1 MTDLKNHT
9 KDELIE
15 MIDLLE
21 EKSTEKIDSLI
32 RELAAE
38 KKKNDDLQEEN
49 DKLREAF
56 EEMEKHN
63 FDMSIERHE
72 GYKVF
77 GGFKYHLNFP
87 DEWILDELPD
97 TGRECWNCVGK
108 YDYCGYA
115 MWRGIVLGYCANC
128 ALDYEGER
136 GRGFWGCGIEM
147 NRDKYKSAFTL
158 YLGEVDFESLGDLE
172 ANPEDT
178 LENRKNTR
186 IDLIT
191 DYVNDSNDEDE
202 ITYEEYYQD
211 DEDDF
216 GECLH
221 IGCGKAWS
229 TMSPY
234 CSKHAR
240 IYDR

>member
-9 KDELIE
+9 KDELIK

-21 EKSTEKIDSLI
+21 EKSADKIASLI

-38 KKKNDDLQEEN
+38 KKKNDNLQEEN

-63 FDMSIERHE
+63 FDMSIERYD

-87 DEWILDELPD
+87 DEWILDELPH

-108 YDYCGYA
+108 DEDCGYA

-136 GRGFWGCGIEM
+136 GRGFCGFGIEAP
-147 NRDKYKSAFTL
+147 RHKYKSAFTL

-178 LENRKNTR
+178 LENAKEYLDDI
-186 IDLIT
+186 ID
-191 DYVNDSNDEDE
+191 DYVNDSDDEMSD
-202 ITYEEYYQD
+202 EEYYQD

-221 IGCGKAWS
+221 IGCGKAWT
-229 TMSPY
+229 TMSRY
-234 CSKHAR
+234 CSKHEQM
-240 IYDR
+240 YDR